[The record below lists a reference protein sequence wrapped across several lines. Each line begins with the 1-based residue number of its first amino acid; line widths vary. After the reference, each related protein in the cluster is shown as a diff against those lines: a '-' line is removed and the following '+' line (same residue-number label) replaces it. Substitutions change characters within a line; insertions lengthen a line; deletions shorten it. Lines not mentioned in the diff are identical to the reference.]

1 MRRIA
6 VILLVLLL
14 CMAQGAAGS
23 TGETGKE
30 PMPPPEG
37 GPLPEMKL
45 SVPPKLE
52 QRDYLGIKEGEY
64 FKVPDTR
71 ADVVIIEVFSM
82 YCPFCQKE
90 APNVNALQSL
100 ITKRPD
106 LNGRIK
112 FIGIGAGNST
122 YEVNAF
128 RNLYGITFPLIPDV
142 NFTFHKA
149 LGEVRTP
156 CFIVVRID
164 PKKTNRIIYSRMGS
178 FGDPQQ
184 FLDLILQRAGLE
196 KGK

>member
-6 VILLVLLL
+6 VILLVLL
-14 CMAQGAAGS
+14 CMVQGALAS
-23 TGETGKE
+23 TGEGGKE
-30 PMPPPEG
+30 PSPPPEG
-37 GPLPEMKL
+37 AALPEMKL
-45 SVPPKLE
+45 PVPPKLE

-64 FKVPDTR
+64 FKVSDTK

-90 APNVNALQSL
+90 APNVNALQGL
-100 ITKRPD
+100 IAKRPE
-106 LNGRIK
+106 LIGRIK

-122 YEVNAF
+122 YEVHAF
-128 RNLYGITFPLIPDV
+128 RNLYGISFPLVPDV

-156 CFIVVRID
+156 CFIVVRLGPD
-164 PKKTNRIIYSRMGS
+164 KSNKIIYSRVGS

-184 FLDLILQRAGLE
+184 FLDLILQRSGLD